1 MQSVVTFI
9 CLLQV
14 GAICVQ
20 YSHDDMIGQAN
31 IHCGIGIKPE
41 YSRI

>member
-9 CLLQV
+9 GLLQD

-20 YSHDDMIGQAN
+20 YSHGYCMVIVTA
-31 IHCGIGIKPE
+31 I
-41 YSRI
+41 RA